1 MKISK
6 AINPEPLR
14 ASGYDPLGDQLDRIT
29 KCLDHLAK
37 NGVDIGEFGLA
48 QVAHS
53 EQIKQRF
60 PKETALSIIV
70 EPSDGT

>member
-14 ASGYDPLGDQLDRIT
+14 AEGYDPLGDQLDRIT
-29 KCLDHLAK
+29 KCLSHLAQ

-53 EQIKQRF
+53 EQVKQRF
-60 PKETALSIIV
+60 PKKTV
-70 EPSDGT
+70 FNDGDQ